1 MSNQITT
8 TLEQTPVLIVGGSIV
23 GLSMALFLARQGIR
37 CLLIERHS
45 GTSIHARAGAF
56 NPRSM
61 EIFRQA
67 GLESAIFQA
76 ATPPNELGE
85 MGLRVVSLAGP
96 VIDSSEQIIN
106 QQYQQSDPFASPT
119 RRALIGQDK
128 LEPIVLA
135 HARDAGCDIRFSN
148 ELVSFEQDK
157 TGVTARVKERATSR
171 EYQVHAS
178 YMVAAD
184 GNRSMVRQQLGIDS
198 YGYGELGNW
207 ASILFQ
213 ADLSSLLPGRKIT
226 LGFINNPIVEG
237 LIGQSAEDRWGL
249 LAYLKPGEPTPLS
262 EARCLELVRAAIGR
276 SDWPVRLVGT
286 LYWELAARVA
296 EHYQCSRVFLAGD
309 AAHVMTTMGA
319 FGANTGIADAH
330 NLAWKL
336 AMVIKHQAAPSLLAT
351 YEAERQPAADLAVGV
366 SSWLYAYRLP
376 QHEQHEE
383 IMRSASQ
390 LIERVRLLPDAPH
403 PTGFSVVS
411 GYLYRSGSIV
421 LENEAIIPLFEN
433 APSGRPGTRAPHIW
447 LSSNGETMS
456 TLDLFGHGFVLLT
469 PTSDAWTAA
478 VTNLSNKL
486 SVPFAIHGIGDHQ
499 PYTDTEQQ
507 FQSSYGISSSGA
519 VLVRPDGFIAWR
531 AHSLPPNPLQ
541 ALELVLRNIVE

>member
-1 MSNQITT
+1 MSNQTTT
-8 TLEQTPVLIVGGSIV
+8 TLEETPVLIVGGSIV
-23 GLSMALFLARQGIR
+23 GLSLALFLARQGIR

-45 GTSIHARAGAF
+45 GTSIHARAGSF

-76 ATPPNELGE
+76 ETPLNELGE
-85 MGLRVVSLAGP
+85 MGLRAASLVGP
-96 VIDSSEQIIN
+96 VVDASERIIN
-106 QQYQQSDPFASPT
+106 QQYQQPDPFVSPT

-135 HARDAGCDIRFSN
+135 HARGAGCDIRFSN
-148 ELVSFEQDK
+148 ELVSFEQDAAE
-157 TGVTARVKERATSR
+157 VTARVKERETGR
-171 EYQVHAS
+171 EYQVRAS
-178 YMVAAD
+178 YLVAAD

-207 ASILFQ
+207 ISILFQ
-213 ADLSSLLPGRKIT
+213 ADLSPLLPGRKIT
-226 LGFINNPIVEG
+226 LGFINNPTVEG
-237 LIGQSAEDRWGL
+237 IIGQSAEDRWGL
-249 LAYLKPGEPTPLS
+249 LAHLKPGEPTPLS

-296 EHYQCSRVFLAGD
+296 EHYQAGRIFLTGD

-336 AMVIKHQAAPSLLAT
+336 AMVLKGQVAPSLLAT
-351 YEAERQPAADLAVGV
+351 YGAERQPAADLAVGV

-390 LIERVRLLPDAPH
+390 LIKRVRLLPDAPQ

-411 GYLYRSGSIV
+411 GYLYRS
-421 LENEAIIPLFEN
+421 NAIIPEDETITPLFEN
-433 APSGRPGTRAPHIW
+433 APSGSPGTRAPHIW
-447 LSSNGETMS
+447 LSSNGETLS
-456 TLDLFGHGFVLLT
+456 TLDLFGREFVLLT
-469 PTSDAWTAA
+469 PSSDSWAAA
-478 VTNLSNKL
+478 VTNASNKL
-486 SVPFAIHGIGDHQ
+486 NVPLAIHGIGAHQ
-499 PYTDTEQQ
+499 PYADAELQ
-507 FQSSYGISSSGA
+507 FQSSYGLTSSGA
-519 VLVRPDGFIAWR
+519 VLMRPDGFIAWR
-531 AHSLPPNPLQ
+531 AHSLPPDPIQ
-541 ALELVLRNIVE
+541 ALEHVFRNMVR